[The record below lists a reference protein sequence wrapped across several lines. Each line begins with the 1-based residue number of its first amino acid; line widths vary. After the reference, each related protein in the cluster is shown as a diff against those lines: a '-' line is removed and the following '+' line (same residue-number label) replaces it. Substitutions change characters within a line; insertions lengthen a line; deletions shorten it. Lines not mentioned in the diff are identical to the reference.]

1 MTQPFNVTDTKL
13 RIRLFVGNGLRADV
27 WRNVQKR
34 FRVPK
39 IMEFY
44 GATEGNIA
52 LVNFI
57 KVGSLGYKSPFFPF
71 LQQIAL
77 LKIHPVSGEYI
88 KDKGGFYIEARTNEP
103 GELVGKITK
112 DTPFV
117 GYQNAAASN
126 KKVLTDVFR
135 KGDKY
140 FLSGDILSADEEG
153 FLYFCDR
160 IGDTFRWKGEN
171 VSTTEVEDAIA
182 RIYKSQTI
190 VVYGVEIPGK
200 ERAGMVAI
208 EGTPDSLDLSD
219 FAKQL
224 LDALPKYAVPI
235 FLRFIPEA
243 ELTGTFKLKKVKL
256 RNEGFDV
263 RVVQDPLYLMDFSIK
278 SYITLTKELSD
289 KVSAGC
295 FKFN

>member
-1 MTQPFNVTDTKL
+1 
-13 RIRLFVGNGLRADV
+13 
-27 WRNVQKR
+27 
-34 FRVPK
+34 
-39 IMEFY
+39 MEFY

-117 GYQNAAASN
+117 GYQNAAASK

-140 FLSGDILSADEEG
+140 FLSGDILRADEEG

-190 VVYGVEIPGK
+190 VAYGVEIPGK
-200 ERAGMVAI
+200 EGRAGMVAI

-219 FAKQL
+219 LAKQL